1 MEFHSFWFGVRLEF
15 ECSLCRITS
24 EVGIMNSPI
33 DDTKKGESWDQSRVP
48 FMPHCKAPL
57 GHGTEVD
64 VATVPGTSEYLK
76 TIGFQIPTVPL

>member
-33 DDTKKGESWDQSRVP
+33 DDTKKGESWD
-48 FMPHCKAPL
+48 
-57 GHGTEVD
+57 
-64 VATVPGTSEYLK
+64 
-76 TIGFQIPTVPL
+76 